1 MVFKLERKRVK
12 KTAKAIPDTTSP
24 ESAYILMD
32 VVSENN
38 LAGVITTGRDNG
50 KLFVL
55 HPLKIYV
62 SLIKRQ
68 TKE

>member
-38 LAGVITTGRDNG
+38 LAGVSQDTFIF
-50 KLFVL
+50 LI
-55 HPLKIYV
+55 LKYI
-62 SLIKRQ
+62 
-68 TKE
+68 